1 MFSLRARMLILV
13 AILFSIL
20 YGIATLIMYYL
31 GIRGFLP
38 QVFLAFGMILLQ
50 YLIGPKM
57 VELSMRV
64 KYVNKEEAPWLFE
77 IVEDL
82 ARRANIPMPRIGI
95 AHISVP
101 NAFAFGRSLKDG
113 RVCVTKGIM
122 DLLDKDEL
130 RAVLGHEMTHLK
142 SRDVLFITL
151 LSVIPLILYYI
162 FYHFSFYGYSRRRDS
177 GGSAALIGV
186 AAFVFY
192 FITNLLVLYA
202 SRIREYFADKG
213 SLDLGNSPSVMA
225 TALYKLVYGAA
236 KLPKENLREVEG
248 VKAFFLNDLS
258 RAKNEISDLAQLDL
272 DRTGTLDPYELR
284 SLAQKKINLSFAD
297 KAMEILSTHPNMLKR
312 IKQLSEYN
320 KGQNS

>member
-1 MFSLRARMLILV
+1 MFSLRLRMFVLMAIFCSIIYAIASV
-13 AILFSIL
+13 A
-20 YGIATLIMYYL
+20 MYYL
-31 GIRGFLP
+31 HVRGFLP
-38 QVFLAFGMILLQ
+38 QVLLAFGVMLFQ

-57 VELSMRV
+57 VEMLMRV
-64 KYVNKEEAPWLFE
+64 KYVSKEEAPWLFE
-77 IVEDL
+77 MVEDL
-82 ARRANIPMPRIGI
+82 ARRANIPMPKIGI
-95 AHISVP
+95 AYINVP

-113 RVCVTKGIM
+113 RICVTRGIM

-142 SRDVLFITL
+142 SRDVVFITF
-151 LSVIPLILYYI
+151 LSVIPLILYYV
-162 FYHFSFYGYSRRRDS
+162 FYSFTFYNPSRRRDS
-177 GGSAALIGV
+177 GGSAALIGI

-236 KLPKENLREVEG
+236 KLPKENLKEIEG

-258 RAKNEISDLAQLDL
+258 RAQSEVSDLAQLDL
-272 DRTGTLDPYELR
+272 DRTGTIDPYELR
-284 SLAQKKINLSFAD
+284 SLSQKRIDLSFAD

-320 KGQNS
+320 KGQN